1 MLKYTN
7 VHFELLFLADAQR
20 RTSSVRFLHK
30 WGKSDLLLLLFLVG
44 RETETGEQCAFP
56 FKFCTGGC
64 SDSNDPGVCVF
75 LWLCIG
81 VCVFVGR

>member
-1 MLKYTN
+1 VLKYTH

-30 WGKSDLLLLLFLVG
+30 WENSDLLLLLFLVG

-64 SDSNDPGVCVF
+64 SDSNDPGVCVSVVVY
-75 LWLCIG
+75 WCVCICG
-81 VCVFVGR
+81 